1 MCSEICT
8 PWIKPKY
15 LRDELIRTE
24 SKSVEHERNFNSF
37 VCWRRCRPGHER
49 AILKLFFT
57 VNVLVKGI
65 DGESLK
71 PSAKYLNNVKIRLSH
86 VWGVVVNQLVFTPK
100 LPLDQWLKLSTKA
113 TFCCDVKRPMARLV
127 NITNRKKHQLNCYS
141 RHRKSLNTI
150 NKRVTC
156 GSFTKHEE
164 NVLVGTK
171 RRYK

>member
-71 PSAKYLNNVKIRLSH
+71 PWAKYLNNDKIRLSH

-127 NITNRKKHQLNCYS
+127 NITNRKNTNLIVILGTENHWTQLTS
-141 RHRKSLNTI
+141 VWHVGASQSTK
-150 NKRVTC
+150 KTC
-156 GSFTKHEE
+156 
-164 NVLVGTK
+164 
-171 RRYK
+171 